1 MLCPHFGGIQ
11 DVIKVLVGQKQ
22 SIHFHAEVFEPFR
35 HALRRIHEDRPS
47 RKAQKM
53 AVCGGDAAGEGL
65 DGDIRHGPRNAG
77 NRWTIQDG
85 KYKVP
90 RKTEPAAR

>member
-1 MLCPHFGGIQ
+1 MIE
-11 DVIKVLVGQKQ
+11 VLIGQKEH
-22 SIHFHAEVFEPFR
+22 IDLEAEFFEPGG
-35 HALRRIHEDRPS
+35 HALRGIDQHIAAGQ
-47 RKAQKM
+47 AQEM
-53 AVCGGDAAGEGL
+53 AVRRGDAAGEGL